1 MRELIR
7 VDGTE
12 LELPVRQT
20 FEQIYRLIGC
30 ETVDVIP
37 LRHMGSP
44 VHVMLVDD
52 NGAITNPPAPINRTV
67 TDLYHCATHK
77 RTHKSNQT
85 RPINPCGAGA
95 AAPERHGRFAGTL
108 CRHG

>member
-1 MRELIR
+1 MRKLIR

-20 FEQIYRLIGC
+20 FKQIYRLIGC

-37 LRHMGSP
+37 PRHMGSP

-52 NGAITNPPAPINRTV
+52 NGAITNPPAPINRTA
-67 TDLYHCATHK
+67 TDLYHRSC
-77 RTHKSNQT
+77 R
-85 RPINPCGAGA
+85 
-95 AAPERHGRFAGTL
+95 AGTTWPI
-108 CRHG
+108 RGNVVIAPDRDFA